1 MTDTTDTT
9 SSRFRPTAPVGST
22 RSTGSA
28 AHPATTAVTAS
39 VTLVA
44 GVLRWSGP
52 PPDGYSA
59 IFAPPWVAPVAAGLA
74 LLAVATAR
82 GHGAGSRRTAAL
94 GGAAVVL
101 LFWAA
106 GGLALDAF
114 RAFFAVTGIPAGDFS
129 VVDVPGAL
137 VRSLA
142 AVTAVVTT
150 LSTWSVATA
159 GARPVRRRWPRVLGL
174 AMCVPYPALK
184 AYWSLGGTLGRP
196 EPHTGGAP
204 VMEVALFA
212 TAAVLV
218 LALTHRPVPGR
229 VVRAVL
235 RAGGWVAASA
245 GLTMGALM
253 VFGTA
258 AQLLGLD
265 DGPVDLGAGAITV
278 IVALTYGTWL
288 VIGVALLVATLDARD
303 AAARPALRGAGT
315 VAVP

>member
-1 MTDTTDTT
+1 M
-9 SSRFRPTAPVGST
+9 AV
-22 RSTGSA
+22 SA
-28 AHPATTAVTAS
+28 SA
-39 VTLVA
+39 TLVVGA
-44 GVLRWSGP
+44 LRWWGP
-52 PPDGYSA
+52 PPEGYSA
-59 IFAPPWVAPVAAGLA
+59 IFAPSWVAPVAAGVA
-74 LLAVATAR
+74 LLAVVAAR
-82 GHGAGSRRTAAL
+82 GRRPASRHLAL
-94 GGAAVVL
+94 GLGWAAVVL
-101 LFWAA
+101 LFWAG

-114 RAFFAVTGIPAGDFS
+114 RAFFAVTGIPAGDFA

-142 AVTAVVTT
+142 TVAAVATT
-150 LSTWSVATA
+150 LGTWSVATP

-184 AYWSLGGTLGRP
+184 AYWWLGGTLGRP

-235 RAGGWVAASA
+235 QVTGWVAASA

-253 VFGTA
+253 LFGTA

-265 DGPVDLGAGAITV
+265 DGPVDLDAGAITV

-288 VIGVALLVATLDARD
+288 VIGLALLVATLDAG
-303 AAARPALRGAGT
+303 AASQRRALRGAAT
-315 VAVP
+315 VGVP

>member
-1 MTDTTDTT
+1 MTDTT
-9 SSRFRPTAPVGST
+9 SSPFRPAAPV
-22 RSTGSA
+22 RPARPTGPA
-28 AHPATTAVTAS
+28 AHAATTAVTAS

-44 GVLRWSGP
+44 GVVRWSGP

-82 GHGAGSRRTAAL
+82 GHSAGSRRTAVL

-184 AYWSLGGTLGRP
+184 AYWWLGGTLGRP

-229 VVRAVL
+229 VLRATL

-258 AQLLGLD
+258 AQLLGMD
-265 DGPVDLGAGAITV
+265 DGPVELGAGAITV

-303 AAARPALRGAGT
+303 AAPRPALRGAGT